1 MAKAETQDM
10 EQLVRWIIMEQF
22 GIDEADIK
30 LSDDFVEDLGC
41 DSLDAVELVMAFE
54 ERLKI
59 EISDEDMDDLK
70 TVGQL
75 LTYLQQRVG

>member
-1 MAKAETQDM
+1 M
-10 EQLVRWIIMEQF
+10 
-22 GIDEADIK
+22 
-30 LSDDFVEDLGC
+30 SDDFVEDLGC